1 MYQINFVVLLFD
13 EIVLLQTMFKEN
25 LYRPFEILLRE
36 HKTFPLKEHQHSFF
50 EAVYI
55 ASGREVSGYTARYPT
70 RASLNIL
77 RAAFF

>member
-1 MYQINFVVLLFD
+1 
-13 EIVLLQTMFKEN
+13 MFKEN

-36 HKTFPLKEHQHSFF
+36 HETFPLKEHQHSFF
-50 EAVYI
+50 ETVYI
-55 ASGREVSGYTARYPT
+55 SLPGREVSGYTARYPT